1 MTQPV
6 IAENTQHTR
15 FRANANQSAGTDTA
29 MLPCAVL
36 EQQAPLYDARF
47 FEWLAPR
54 LGPLVEKQ
62 LTEKN
67 SWGLDKVRCGAA
79 FHYAN
84 AVLDQ
89 PRRVSCAII
98 TVPVSHKNTQT
109 IRKHRAF
116 RIAGYA
122 INDWIMSPNVSAA
135 DANLRDFV
143 EGQKALSRILIA
155 QNCLGNGGNLV
166 WPPDEAE
173 RAICCPRRCGGCDGR
188 CEKADKTCCT
198 DLKQRVY
205 RSCLTN
211 SSGADATPCTYD
223 VDQWRYPSA
232 YQFGASAPPAR
243 ARVKRNTKPRAHVLR
258 MRRARAVS
266 PCACTDLV
274 CCCCFVVWLCAGWTP
289 TMPRVSDQAFGDP
302 QPDAC
307 FILNDS
313 S

>member
-1 MTQPV
+1 M
-6 IAENTQHTR
+6 
-15 FRANANQSAGTDTA
+15 AGA
-29 MLPCAVL
+29 AVG
-36 EQQAPLYDARF
+36 AVGGDA
-47 FEWLAPR
+47 AHQ
-54 LGPLVEKQ
+54 EKQ
-62 LTEKN
+62 L
-67 SWGLDKVRCGAA
+67 GLDKVRCGAA

-98 TVPVSHKNTQT
+98 TVPVSHKNTRT
-109 IRKHRAF
+109 IPKNGAF
-116 RIAGYA
+116 TNAGYT
-122 INDWIMSPNVSAA
+122 INDWIMSPNASAA
-135 DANLRDFV
+135 DANWRDFV

-166 WPPDEAE
+166 WPRNKAE
-173 RAICCPRRCGGCDGR
+173 RAICCPRRCGGCADGNNG
-188 CEKADKTCCT
+188 CAKADKTCCT
-198 DLKQRVY
+198 DHILRVY
-205 RSCLTN
+205 WESLCLTN

-223 VDQWRYPSA
+223 VDQWGYTGV

-266 PCACTDLV
+266 ACACTDFV
-274 CCCCFVVWLCAGWTP
+274 CGCCFVVWLCAGWTP
-289 TMPRVSDQAFGDP
+289 AMTRVPDQAFSDP